1 MREKELKPCPF
12 CGGKSEL
19 WESKASN
26 GYLYGYA
33 IRCVMCK
40 SRTKIYKEI
49 EYATDA
55 WNRRAD
61 NGKL

>member
-1 MREKELKPCPF
+1 MSKTELKPCPF

-33 IRCVMCK
+33 IRCVICK
-40 SRTKIYKEI
+40 SRTKIYNEI
-49 EYATDA
+49 EYAMDA

-61 NGKL
+61 NEM